1 MSSPDRPAPSS
12 VAQALA
18 PEDSLAGYAV
28 DGLTPRKAVLPTK
41 PDGVSEGLSW
51 ASAEGMA
58 VLPRGGGVH
67 MGLGNVPSRVDLVIG
82 TERLDKLN
90 FHEPLDMVAQ
100 VQAGITLES
109 LQAQLARHGQ
119 TLPVESPAAGKAT
132 IGGILASNVYG
143 PSRFAYGSPRDWLIG
158 ITVALADGTL
168 TKAGGRVVKNVT
180 GYDMGKLYVGSLGT
194 LGVIVDATF
203 KLVPLPASS
212 VALLA
217 PCATVEDAL
226 SLATGILKLPGQP
239 TSVYA
244 INRQAAD
251 TLEMPDLFP
260 PQHGGFLLV
269 GYSGR
274 KSMVERAE
282 RDSLGMLPADSTVLR
297 RDESSDVWRRLTN
310 LGWSDAVAPH
320 FMLRASVRP
329 SRIGGLLRTINQL
342 PEGGVAVDAA
352 TGTVRL
358 YWFDEQG
365 DDMTESLIY
374 RIREAALDA
383 GGHLTVE
390 SCPLSFKIRIDVW
403 GDLVSSQGLD
413 LMRRV
418 KQQLDPNSIMS
429 PGRMAGRI

>member
-1 MSSPDRPAPSS
+1 
-12 VAQALA
+12 
-18 PEDSLAGYAV
+18 
-28 DGLTPRKAVLPTK
+28 
-41 PDGVSEGLSW
+41 
-51 ASAEGMA
+51 
-58 VLPRGGGVH
+58 
-67 MGLGNVPSRVDLVIG
+67 MGLGNVPSQVDLVIG

-100 VQAGITLES
+100 VQAGTTLES

-119 TLPVESPAAGKAT
+119 TLPIESPAAGKAT
-132 IGGILASNVYG
+132 IGGILASDVSG

-212 VALLA
+212 VALLT

-226 SLATGILKLPGQP
+226 SLATRILKLPGQP
-239 TSVYA
+239 TSVHA
-244 INRQAAD
+244 INRIAAD
-251 TLEMPDLFP
+251 RMEMPGVFS
-260 PQHGGFLLV
+260 PQHGGFLLA

-274 KSMVERAE
+274 NSMVDRAE
-282 RDSLGMLPADSTVLR
+282 RDSLGMLPANSTVLR
-297 RDESSDVWRRLTN
+297 RDESAGLWRRLTN
-310 LGWSDAVAPH
+310 LGWSDAVAPP

-358 YWFDEQG
+358 YWFDDQG

-374 RIREAALDA
+374 RIREATLDG

-390 SCPLSFKIRIDVW
+390 SCPLSVKRRIDVW
-403 GDLVSSQGLD
+403 GDLVSGQGLD

>member
-1 MSSPDRPAPSS
+1 MPSPDRTAPSS
-12 VAQALA
+12 VAQILA
-18 PEDSLAGYAV
+18 TEDSLAVYAV

-41 PDGVSEGLSW
+41 PDDVSEALSW
-51 ASAEGMA
+51 ASAERMA
-58 VLPRGGGVH
+58 VVPRGGGVH
-67 MGLGNVPSRVDLVIG
+67 IGLGNVPSRVDLVIG

-109 LQAQLARHGQ
+109 LQSQLARHGQ
-119 TLPVESPAAGKAT
+119 MLPVESPAAGKAT
-132 IGGILASNVYG
+132 IGGILASNMYG

-282 RDSLGMLPADSTVLR
+282 RDSLGMLPADSPVLR
-297 RDESSDVWRRLTN
+297 RDESSDVWHRLTN

-358 YWFDEQG
+358 YWFDDQG

-390 SCPLSFKIRIDVW
+390 SCPLSVKRRIDIW
-403 GDLVSSQGLD
+403 GDLVSGQGLD

>member
-297 RDESSDVWRRLTN
+297 RDESSDVWRWLTN

-358 YWFDEQG
+358 YWFDDQG

-390 SCPLSFKIRIDVW
+390 SCPLSVKRRIDIW
-403 GDLVSSQGLD
+403 GDLVSGQGLD
-413 LMRRV
+413 LMRSV

>member
-1 MSSPDRPAPSS
+1 MPSPNRTAPSS
-12 VAQALA
+12 IAQVFA
-18 PEDSLAGYAV
+18 PEDSLAEYAV
-28 DGLTPRKAVLPTK
+28 DGLTPLEAVLPTK
-41 PDGVSEGLSW
+41 AEDVSEALAW

-58 VLPRGGGVH
+58 VIPRGGGVH
-67 MGLGNVPSRVDLVIG
+67 VGLGNVPSRVDLVIG
-82 TERLDKLN
+82 AERLDNLN

-100 VQAGITLES
+100 AQAGMTLES

-119 TLPVESPAAGKAT
+119 TLPVESPAYGKAT
-132 IGGILASNVYG
+132 IGGILASDVSG

-203 KLVPLPASS
+203 KLVPRPASS
-212 VALLA
+212 VALLT

-239 TSVYA
+239 TSVHA
-244 INRQAAD
+244 VNRIAAD
-251 TLEMPDLFP
+251 RMDMPDVFS
-260 PQHGGFLLV
+260 PQHGGFLLA

-274 KSMVERAE
+274 NSMVDRAE
-282 RDSLGMLPADSTVLR
+282 RDALGVLPANSTVLKG
-297 RDESSDVWRRLTN
+297 DESVDLWHRLTN
-310 LGWSDAVAPH
+310 LGWSDAVPPP

-342 PEGGVAVDAA
+342 PEGGVAIDAA

-358 YWFDEQG
+358 YWFDDQG

-390 SCPLSFKIRIDVW
+390 SCPLSVKRRIDIW
-403 GDLVSSQGLD
+403 GDLVSGQGLD

-418 KQQLDPNSIMS
+418 KQKLDPNSIMS